1 MKVYGW
7 MMVLALS
14 FLFTACGDRAGKSAR
29 GEQTEE
35 RPAGLPSTV
44 ATMPGDASAPFRVQE
59 IRLTPENPTIATPV
73 DADPVCTGSMPEGIV
88 FAYQWIVNNE
98 VVAAATGPTLDPQH
112 FRKKAWVSCRVVPSW
127 PGGKGEECRSPYL
140 RIANAEPQLQPAP
153 SAPFEAPGKFQYQI
167 QATDPDGDEL
177 TYQLLSPQGQGIE
190 VDAKTGLL
198 SWSISQER
206 ADALKGAVEI
216 IFAVLDGD
224 DGQAQATLRL
234 QFSPKKAP

>member
-1 MKVYGW
+1 
-7 MMVLALS
+7 
-14 FLFTACGDRAGKSAR
+14 
-29 GEQTEE
+29 
-35 RPAGLPSTV
+35 
-44 ATMPGDASAPFRVQE
+44 
-59 IRLTPENPTIATPV
+59 
-73 DADPVCTGSMPEGIV
+73 MPEGIV

-167 QATDPDGDEL
+167 QATDSDGDTL
-177 TYQLLSPQGQGIE
+177 TYQLVSPRDQGIE
-190 VDAKTGLL
+190 VDAQTGLL
-198 SWSISQER
+198 SWSISQEK
-206 ADALKGAVEI
+206 ADALKGPVEI
-216 IFAVLDGD
+216 TFAVLDGD
-224 DGQAQATLRL
+224 GGQAQASLTL